1 MDGSR
6 GVVLFGDVVGSRHG
20 PGNATGWLESLR
32 RTLDDVYETV
42 RLADFE
48 FTQGDEIQGLLAPAA
63 DPFHAI
69 LLSTLRPH
77 TGTEAVPRMRWVT
90 VLGHVNPGEG
100 PTTHRTGDAFVRAR
114 GLLGQARD
122 ERDGLLCVTGDPTAD
137 AYLAGTTPV
146 LAAIIEDMT
155 DRQRHIARLAL
166 VDGLRQS
173 EIAERLDVSRPTVS
187 VSYARADV
195 RNLSRLVTAIRAI
208 WSDGVERVLAAADEA
223 RTADIPA

>member
-1 MDGSR
+1 VDGSQ
-6 GVVLFGDVVGSRHG
+6 GVVLFGDVVGSRRG

-32 RTLDDVYETV
+32 RTLDDVYASV
-42 RLADFE
+42 RMADFE

-63 DPFHAI
+63 DPFLAV

-77 TGTEAVPRMRWVT
+77 TGSGAVPRMRWVM
-90 VLGHVNPGEG
+90 VLGDVDPGQG

-114 GLLGQARD
+114 AILGQARD
-122 ERDGLLCVTGDPTAD
+122 ERDGLLCETGDPAAD

-146 LAAIIEDMT
+146 LAAIIERMT

-195 RNLSRLVTAIRAI
+195 RNLSRLVAAIRAI
-208 WSDGVERVLAAADEA
+208 WADGVGRVLAAADGPP
-223 RTADIPA
+223 TTDVPA